1 MLCLFPPPL
10 RGTARRAGEGR
21 SCGRGFSP
29 ELLLSPLPLRA
40 TVRRAEKGALTHP
53 AKQSARPPEQIAWHV
68 QFPNSTRRAKCS
80 DRKAICLARKAN
92 NPAPRAN
99 DPGLGANRSDRRV
112 PCSRLRVS
120 CTEVRA
126 MSSQSRGDFF
136 AGGNPYKAGQGPR
149 YMAGSDCRCRQR
161 SCASPRRMLLARHP
175 GVRRDDEHVTGTIA
189 STASATTSPPRPR
202 CPPAPAPACPLR

>member
-92 NPAPRAN
+92 NSGRRAN
-99 DPGLGANRSDRRV
+99 NAEFRAQRPGRRVHCSDRRAF
-112 PCSRLRVS
+112 R
-120 CTEVRA
+120 TEVRA
-126 MSSQSRGDFF
+126 IFSERRADFF
-136 AGGNPYKAGQGPR
+136 AAAVGAAKAR
-149 YMAGSDCRCRQR
+149 FRLVTAADSRV
-161 SCASPRRMLLARHP
+161 ARGVIGVVGAPCHP
-175 GVRRDDEHVTGTIA
+175 GVEAGVARC
-189 STASATTSPPRPR
+189 RPIR
-202 CPPAPAPACPLR
+202 VAAA